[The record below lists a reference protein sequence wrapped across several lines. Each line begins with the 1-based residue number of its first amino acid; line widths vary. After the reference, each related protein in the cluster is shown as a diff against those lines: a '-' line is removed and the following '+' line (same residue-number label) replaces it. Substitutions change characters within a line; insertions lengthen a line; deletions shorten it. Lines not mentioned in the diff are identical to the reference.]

1 MAKSILWV
9 QQIGRRLRLRDLFV
23 FLTVAECGSMGK
35 AGAKLG
41 VSTPSISEVIAAL
54 EHALGARLLDRSPQ
68 GVVTTPYGEALLV
81 RARAA
86 FDELRQGIRDI
97 EFIGDA
103 QAGELRIGCPES
115 ITAGFLLP
123 ILQRLTAAYPRVR
136 YDVRQVQQ
144 PTVDYPELHERKV
157 DVVLARW
164 GHDPRKDEINSDL
177 AVDILFDDPFF
188 LVVSRNSQW
197 ARRRKV
203 ELADLIDEPFIIPA
217 ADAWGG
223 ALVADAFRQSGLAP
237 PNAVISTLSIP
248 LRNELIGSG
257 RFITLLT
264 RSVVRTFGER
274 YALKVLPIELPA
286 HRSPIGIVMLKN
298 RTLGPVVKL
307 FIDCAREVAASLTAE
322 PASGRDLT
330 RSPARPPSARR
341 ARRPAP
347 G

>member
-1 MAKSILWV
+1 MARPIAWDH
-9 QQIGRRLRLRDLFV
+9 QIGRRLRLRDLFV
-23 FLTVAECGSMGK
+23 FLTVTECGSMGK

-41 VSTPSISEVIAAL
+41 VSTPSISEVIAGL

-68 GVVTTPYGEALLV
+68 GVVMTPYGEALLV

-123 ILQRLTAAYPRVR
+123 ILQRLTTAYPRVR
-136 YDVRQVQQ
+136 YHVRQVQQ

-157 DVVLARW
+157 DLVLARW
-164 GHDPRKDEINSDL
+164 GNDPRKDEINSDL
-177 AVDILFDDPFF
+177 AVEILFNDPFF
-188 LVVSRNSQW
+188 LVVSKKSKW

-203 ELADLIDEPFIIPA
+203 ELADLVDTPFVIPSV
-217 ADAWGG
+217 DAWGG
-223 ALVADAFRQSGLAP
+223 ALVAEAFRQRGLPP

-248 LRNELIGSG
+248 LRNELIGNG

-274 YALKVLPIELPA
+274 YSLKVLPIELPA
-286 HRSPIGIVMLKN
+286 HRSPIGIVSLRN
-298 RTLGPVVKL
+298 RTLGPVVQL
-307 FIDCAREVAASLTAE
+307 FIECARDVARSMAGQAS
-322 PASGRDLT
+322 SR
-330 RSPARPPSARR
+330 
-341 ARRPAP
+341 
-347 G
+347 